1 MSGLKTLCVLLCV
14 LRADGR
20 GYPGRKRGVQKHY
33 STAMQRYRQGPHVCQ
48 SRFGNG
54 CCLGWIAT
62 LGSGQCIIPVCS
74 FGCGNGYCVAPNLC
88 FCSGGQQG
96 ISCSDDG
103 MSSHLLSDSI
113 LNHSNID
120 GNPPSCLNMHCDQS
134 CALIGGMP
142 VCSCYG
148 GYSLGKDGKTCY
160 DVDEC
165 SRYGGQ
171 SLCQQICKNNIGSYR
186 CLCYHGYQLLA
197 NGRTCITSKYLGLT
211 GLAGRC
217 GEYGCDMSCNH
228 GGCEEIS
235 RVCPIGFTMTET
247 SNGVSCKDINECSTA
262 SCKGQCVNKEGG
274 FVCDCGA
281 GMQLS
286 PDKHSCVDLDECAGN
301 RSPCQQRCQN
311 VVGSFKCSCRVGFY
325 LHNNGRSCTDVNE
338 CRWLGESR
346 VCRHSCH
353 NTFGSYLCSCRAGFR
368 LLADRSTCEDI
379 DECKEDVSLCNSRCL
394 NTMGSYR
401 CACVEGFQMIE
412 GQCLDWDECS
422 DLGRRTCQQT
432 CINTAGSFFC
442 SCDHGY
448 LLAADSQS
456 CVGMLQDVNE
466 CENSNCSHH
475 CANTLG
481 SFRCLCP
488 RGYTQHTNGR
498 HCQDANE
505 CAASGDSH
513 CAHNCVNTAGSYYC
527 TCHPG
532 YRLHFDRHSC
542 IPDGACQ
549 SCQSECSPGFSLLP
563 NGVDCTDI
571 DECLSSPCSHRCV
584 NTEGSFYCTCP
595 EGFHLNG
602 NDTCTEFS
610 LAWAPVMESLKQ
622 PLPAA
627 IVATPRTPPTSCWY
641 NETLQQNGANWTVSE
656 CVVCTC
662 RLGTVSCTMCP
673 SLPCRKMELVLGHC
687 CPVCKSCLSN
697 GSIHAHN
704 SSWVSASHPCL
715 TCSCQEGEVFC
726 QPVICNTSCSHPVHG
741 EGQCCGTCD
750 QCLYEGKVVNHED
763 VFSPSNDNCTLCV
776 CISGNVKCITPE
788 CPPVTC
794 EKPTLLDCCPTCPA
808 ECIDQG
814 IVYPHGAEFTRAGI
828 DCISCVCLNGEVEC
842 SYSPCPVLDCARED
856 WFLEPGQCCF
866 TCRQDKTVKGCFIDD
881 NGIEFP
887 VGQIWSPGD
896 PCEVCVCQAD
906 GSIVCK
912 RTECFETCAH
922 PILVP
927 GQCCPDCSAGC
938 AYGGVT
944 YQNNETFPSA
954 ADSCLTCICLSGSAA
969 CSPIEC
975 KVSCTYPFHPE
986 GECCPL
992 CMDCNYEGRKVTNG
1006 QSFQPEN
1013 RPCYQCNCQLGEV
1026 SCEVLTCD
1034 PPSCDHS
1041 HSVPGECCPTCSVC
1055 LYDGQILEDGGY
1067 YISATDPCVICL
1079 CTEGNVECDWKG
1091 DSCTELECEQ
1101 PLLHVPGTCCP
1112 LCPDLS
1118 VASSSTESS
1127 ALYPPI
1133 TDNAIPEKPAPTRF
1147 SRSPRRATAQPPTS
1161 GPEVRLISFTPSA
1174 RPATRKYNLHRIVPW
1189 SVRSKLAQG
1198 LKTSPESRRIV
1209 TTEQPAVG
1217 HPADMET
1224 STNSETQA
1232 IAEPQ
1237 TVLLPPT
1244 TASSLATGSIKDK
1257 IVQEDLSCV
1266 DEGGVVFSH
1275 GQSVPNGDPCTR
1287 CLCLDTVISCSRIS
1301 CLTQGECTN
1310 PVKEEGQCC
1319 PLCQGCM
1326 VNGVNYTDGS
1336 VLIPHDNPCLQCR
1349 CLKGMVMC
1357 RSQKGQCPSLLCSL
1371 RQQETPRNQCCPVC
1385 VNSHRCVH
1393 QGQVHE
1399 AQSHWLDGCD
1409 LCHCNNGTV
1418 ECQSKPCST
1427 PISCPAQH
1435 ILSQPDGECC
1445 MSCQPKTKPKGASC
1459 TVFGES
1465 HYVTFDGLFY
1475 DLSGTCAYLLAQDCE
1490 SNRFNVVY
1498 KSKWNGSS
1506 TDPGTK
1512 VLIVQIENRTIELS
1526 AGSPVHVN
1534 NTEVELPYTDAPNIS
1549 IQHSGL
1555 YVILKSPVGLGITW
1569 DGNSFIE
1576 INVPESLQSRM
1587 RGLCGNFNGNSS
1599 DDFVSPAGEVAL
1611 SPIEFG
1617 NSWRV
1622 RQKKDSL
1629 CSVKDIED
1637 PCNGTTL
1644 PDHQSVNSTCSII
1657 MGPLFQPAHDSIDP
1671 QPYYRSCLTDLCACV
1686 EQTRCL
1692 CGVLSAYAFRALRNG
1707 IILNW
1712 RNATPCGVTCDGGS
1726 SYSECSCPQTCSTY
1740 LQSDTQCSTTSCLP
1754 GCQCPAGLF
1763 MYQSN
1768 CLPPSLCP
1776 MESLYSQ
1783 RETSSYPSF

>member
-456 CVGMLQDVNE
+456 CVDVDECEIHGRILCEHKCINTMGSFKCVCPLGYELLFDGQRCIDVNE

-602 NDTCTEFS
+602 NDTCTE
-610 LAWAPVMESLKQ
+610 
-622 PLPAA
+622 
-627 IVATPRTPPTSCWY
+627 
-641 NETLQQNGANWTVSE
+641 
-656 CVVCTC
+656 
-662 RLGTVSCTMCP
+662 
-673 SLPCRKMELVLGHC
+673 
-687 CPVCKSCLSN
+687 
-697 GSIHAHN
+697 
-704 SSWVSASHPCL
+704 
-715 TCSCQEGEVFC
+715 
-726 QPVICNTSCSHPVHG
+726 
-741 EGQCCGTCD
+741 
-750 QCLYEGKVVNHED
+750 CLYEGKVVNHED

>member
-1 MSGLKTLCVLLCV
+1 MNGLKTLCVLLCV

-33 STAMQRYRQGPHVCQ
+33 STAIQRYRQGPHVCQ
-48 SRFGNG
+48 SRYGNG
-54 CCLGWIAT
+54 CCLGWRPM

-74 FGCGNGYCVAPNLC
+74 FGCGNGYCISPNLC
-88 FCSGGQQG
+88 FCRGGQQG
-96 ISCSDDG
+96 ISCSDDRR
-103 MSSHLLSDSI
+103 SSHLLSDSI
-113 LNHSNID
+113 LNHSDID

-134 CALIGGMP
+134 CALIGGVA
-142 VCSCYG
+142 VCSCYS

-171 SLCQQICKNNIGSYR
+171 SLCHQICKNNIGSYR
-186 CLCYHGYQLLA
+186 CLCYQGYQLLA
-197 NGRTCITSKYLGLT
+197 NGRTCITSKYLVLT
-211 GLAGRC
+211 GLGGRC

-235 RVCPIGFTMTET
+235 RVCPVGFTMMET
-247 SNGVSCKDINECSTA
+247 SNGVSCRDINECSTA

-311 VVGSFKCSCRVGFY
+311 VVGSFKCSCRPGFY
-325 LHNNGRSCTDVNE
+325 LHNNGHSCTDVNE
-338 CRWLGESR
+338 CRRLGESR
-346 VCRHSCH
+346 MCRQSCH
-353 NTFGSYLCSCRAGFR
+353 NTFGSYLCSCRAGYG

-401 CACVEGFQMIE
+401 CACVDGFQMVE
-412 GQCLDWDECS
+412 GQCLDQDECS
-422 DLGRRTCQQT
+422 DHSQGTCQQI
-432 CINTAGSFFC
+432 CINVAGSFFC
-442 SCDHGY
+442 SCDSGY
-448 LLAADSQS
+448 SLAADSFS
-456 CVGMLQDVNE
+456 CVDVNE
-466 CENSNCSHH
+466 CEKTNCSHH
-475 CANTLG
+475 CVNTLG
-481 SFRCLCP
+481 SFHCLCP

-498 HCQDANE
+498 NCQDNNE
-505 CAASGDSH
+505 CAASGDGH
-513 CAHNCVNTAGSYYC
+513 CAHNCINTAGSYYC

-584 NTEGSFYCTCP
+584 NTEGSFYCACP
-595 EGFHLNG
+595 EGFRLNV
-602 NDTCTEFS
+602 NDTCTEYS
-610 LAWAPVMESLKQ
+610 LASAPEMESLKQ
-622 PLPAA
+622 PFPAA
-627 IVATPRTPPTSCWY
+627 IFATPWMPPTSCWY
-641 NETLQQNGANWTVSE
+641 NETLQQDGATWTVSE
-656 CVVCTC
+656 CVECTC
-662 RLGTVSCTMCP
+662 RLGTVSCTTCP
-673 SLPCRKMELVLGHC
+673 SLPCSQVELVPGLC

-704 SSWVSASHPCL
+704 SSWISLSQPCL
-715 TCSCQEGEVFC
+715 TCSCQEGEVLC
-726 QPVICNTSCSHPVHG
+726 QPVVCKTSCSHPVRE
-741 EGQCCGTCD
+741 EGKCCGTCD
-750 QCLYEGKVVNHED
+750 KCLYEGRVVNHED
-763 VFSPSNDNCTLCV
+763 VFSPSSDNCTLCV

-788 CPPVTC
+788 CRPVTC
-794 EKPTLLDCCPTCPA
+794 EKPTRLDCCPSCPA

-814 IVYPHGAEFTRAGI
+814 TVYPHGAEFTRAGI
-828 DCISCVCLNGEVEC
+828 DCISCTCLNGEVEC

-856 WFLEPGQCCF
+856 WFLEPDQCCF

-938 AYGGVT
+938 AYGGVS

-969 CSPIEC
+969 CSPVEC
-975 KVSCTYPFHPE
+975 KARCTYPFHSE

-992 CMDCNYEGRKVTNG
+992 CVDCNYEGRKVTNG

-1013 RPCYQCNCQLGEV
+1013 RPCYQCNCQLGQV
-1026 SCEVLTCD
+1026 SCEVVMCD
-1034 PPSCDHS
+1034 PPSCDHP

-1055 LYDGQILEDGGY
+1055 LYEGQILEDGGY
-1067 YISATDPCVICL
+1067 YISAADPCVVCL

-1112 LCPDLS
+1112 MCPDLS
-1118 VASSSTESS
+1118 VASRPTESS

-1147 SRSPRRATAQPPTS
+1147 SRSPRRATAQLPTS
-1161 GPEVRLISFTPSA
+1161 DPEVRVTSLAPSA
-1174 RPATRKYNLHRIVPW
+1174 RPATRKYNLYRIVPW

-1198 LKTSPESRRIV
+1198 LNASPESQRIV
-1209 TTEQPAVG
+1209 PTEQAIAG
-1217 HPADMET
+1217 HPAEMDT
-1224 STNSETQA
+1224 SAPQGISESQA
-1232 IAEPQ
+1232 
-1237 TVLLPPT
+1237 VLPPPA
-1244 TASSLATGSIKDK
+1244 TAKATSLDTGNIEDK
-1257 IVQEDLSCV
+1257 VVQEDLSCA
-1266 DEGGVVFSH
+1266 DEDGVMFSH
-1275 GQSVPNGDPCTR
+1275 GQIVPTGDPCTR
-1287 CLCLDTVISCSRIS
+1287 CLCLDTAISCTLIS

-1310 PVKEEGQCC
+1310 PVKEDGQCC

-1326 VNGVNYTDGS
+1326 FNGVNYTDRS
-1336 VLIPHDNPCLQCR
+1336 LFIPHDNPCLQCR
-1349 CLKGMVMC
+1349 CSRGRILC
-1357 RSQKGQCPSLLCSL
+1357 RSQKEQCQSLPCSL
-1371 RQQETPRNQCCPVC
+1371 TQQETSEGQCCPVC
-1385 VNSHRCVH
+1385 ADSRRCVH
-1393 QGQVHE
+1393 QDQVHE
-1399 AQSHWLDGCD
+1399 AQSQWLDGCD

-1418 ECQSKPCST
+1418 KCRSKPCST
-1427 PISCPAQH
+1427 PISCPAQY
-1435 ILSQPDGECC
+1435 ILSQPHGECC
-1445 MSCQPKTKPKGASC
+1445 MSCVPNTKPKGASC
-1459 TVFGES
+1459 TVFGEL

-1475 DLSGTCAYLLAQDCE
+1475 DLNGTCAYLLAQDCE

-1498 KSKWNGSS
+1498 QSKRNVSS
-1506 TDPGTK
+1506 AEPGTK
-1512 VLIVQIENRTIELS
+1512 VLIVQIENRTFELS
-1526 AGSPVHVN
+1526 ARSPVRVN
-1534 NTEVELPYTDAPNIS
+1534 NTDVELPYSDSTNIS

-1555 YVILKSPVGLGITW
+1555 YVILRSLEGLSITW

-1576 INVPESLQSRM
+1576 INVPGSLQSRM
-1587 RGLCGNFNGNSS
+1587 CGLCGNFNGNSS
-1599 DDFVSPAGEVAL
+1599 DDFVLPGGEVAS

-1617 NSWRV
+1617 SSWLV
-1622 RQKKDSL
+1622 RQMKGSL
-1629 CSVKDIED
+1629 CSAKDIED

-1644 PDHQSVNSTCSII
+1644 PHHQSANSTCSVI

-1671 QPYYRSCLTDLCACV
+1671 QPYYRACLTDLCACV

-1692 CGVLSAYAFRALRNG
+1692 CSVLSAYTFRALRNG
-1707 IILNW
+1707 VILNW
-1712 RNATPCGVTCDGGS
+1712 RNETLC
-1726 SYSECSCPQTCSTY
+1726 
-1740 LQSDTQCSTTSCLP
+1740 
-1754 GCQCPAGLF
+1754 GLF

-1768 CLPPSLCP
+1768 CFPPSLCP
-1776 MESLYSQ
+1776 MGSLYSQ
-1783 RETSSYPSF
+1783 RGTSSYPSF